1 MTRKHTILIK
11 LILKL
16 SKCIIRSGCSS
27 SLVFTRRQFRKPL
40 IRDSFR
46 KQESLTSLVGD
57 SEKENNILGDNT
69 NPTSIIKTLAP
80 EAYLESCQIWS
91 FFAKIVNDF
100 NPLCFLKTKKLH
112 DRYLKRF

>member
-1 MTRKHTILIK
+1 MARKHTILIK

-57 SEKENNILGDNT
+57 SEKENNILGDKYQSNV
-69 NPTSIIKTLAP
+69 NNKNIS
-80 EAYLESCQIWS
+80 SRGV
-91 FFAKIVNDF
+91 FRIVSDMELFRKNS
-100 NPLCFLKTKKLH
+100 
-112 DRYLKRF
+112 

>member
-1 MTRKHTILIK
+1 MTRKHTILITM
-11 LILKL
+11 ILKL

-57 SEKENNILGDNT
+57 SEKENNILGDNV
-69 NPTSIIKTLAP
+69 NNKNIS
-80 EAYLESCQIWS
+80 SRGV
-91 FFAKIVNDF
+91 FRIVSDMELFRKNS
-100 NPLCFLKTKKLH
+100 
-112 DRYLKRF
+112 